1 MDNNRWKE
9 INGKETEF
17 EASIQDHLSDHKLIY
32 MPGLV
37 DGIEAQIKKSVQKYR
52 RTRQAATTA
61 NRAERK

>member
-1 MDNNRWKE
+1 
-9 INGKETEF
+9 
-17 EASIQDHLSDHKLIY
+17 

-61 NRAERK
+61 NRAE